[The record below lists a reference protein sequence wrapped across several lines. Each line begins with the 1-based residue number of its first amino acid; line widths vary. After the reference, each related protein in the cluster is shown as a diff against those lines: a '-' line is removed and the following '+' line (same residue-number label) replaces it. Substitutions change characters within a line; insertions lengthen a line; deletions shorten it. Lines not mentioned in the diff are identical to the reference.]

1 MRDILA
7 MLEVLNGYAKSTRD
21 GESCV
26 GGHIQAAEELIR
38 KLRWQVRS
46 LDVAHSIIDKIDTY
60 HEVLPQHDEAERLI
74 GWIRDRLADNI
85 PPREE

>member
-7 MLEVLNGYAKSTRD
+7 TLEVLNGYAKSTRD

-46 LDVAHSIIDKIDTY
+46 LDVAHSIIDKIDTFRDGATMR
-60 HEVLPQHDEAERLI
+60 PEALI
-74 GWIRDRLADNI
+74 DWIRDRLADNI
-85 PPREE
+85 PPRRE